1 MKEAT
6 KESAMFKLI
15 EKWQKSELS
24 QKQFSM
30 ENNLNV
36 HTMSYWV
43 QRYNKSKISNTG
55 FAAVTFAP
63 EPEPAICSPRIE
75 IELAGGIVVRIY

>member
-6 KESAMFKLI
+6 KESVMFKLI

-24 QKQFSM
+24 QKQFSI

-43 QRYNKSKISNTG
+43 QRYNKSKISKTG
-55 FAAVTFAP
+55 FAALTFAP
-63 EPEPAICSPRIE
+63 EPEPANYSPKIE
-75 IELAGGIVVRIY
+75 IELAGGIIVRIY